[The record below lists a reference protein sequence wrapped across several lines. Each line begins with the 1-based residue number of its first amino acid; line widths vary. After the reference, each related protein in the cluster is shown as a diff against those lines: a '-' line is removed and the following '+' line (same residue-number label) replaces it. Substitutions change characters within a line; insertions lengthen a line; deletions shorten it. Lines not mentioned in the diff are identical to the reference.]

1 MIMKKYIGLSIIAL
15 SMGLTSCNDYLD
27 KLPDDRAEVNT
38 EEKVNKLL
46 VSAYL
51 DHSPSFLFWMSSDD
65 VDDNG
70 TVYTAQLNQEQM
82 YRWQNVEGRNN
93 DDPRTLWNNYY
104 EKAATANEAL
114 GAISS
119 MGNPASLSGQ
129 RAEALLC
136 RAYALFMCANT
147 FCMAYDPEKADQY
160 LGIPY
165 PKSPGVTVNER
176 GTLAETYANIAADIE
191 EALPLVNED
200 HLSVPKY
207 HWNLKAANAFAAR
220 FFLYYHD
227 YDKAIQYAT
236 ACLGTN
242 PSEVLHN
249 IGQWSSLGAADFF
262 HAYKASN
269 VNANLIFMPAYS
281 ICGRATSGSSS
292 YKRFGLNRIITLNE
306 MFWVSTPWW
315 GSGSSANVF
324 WPSHKLYGSNQ
335 NIRFPVQNEEFE
347 YTDKVGSTGYAHI
360 LEVPF
365 QGEETLLCRA
375 EAYALKGDF
384 SNAIADMN
392 TWASSFTA
400 ESYIYTSGG
409 KRYIKRR
416 TDITQENLDEFFEN
430 MYYSAVTP
438 DDGITS
444 SDLSKNPELAAQ
456 MRWMKKKLHPQ
467 GFTVAT
473 GTQEN
478 CINLILWMRRV
489 SMPYQ
494 GIRFQDLKRYG
505 IEYSHFLDGEDP
517 IVFKAGDLR
526 GAIQLPDDVIQAGL
540 EPNPREESTASE
552 SEPSE

>member
-1 MIMKKYIGLSIIAL
+1 MKKYIGISIIAVAL
-15 SMGLTSCNDYLD
+15 GLTSCNNYLD
-27 KLPDDRAEVNT
+27 KLPDDRAEVNST
-38 EEKVNKLL
+38 EKINKLL
-46 VSAYL
+46 VSAYV

-70 TVYTAQLNQEQM
+70 KAYSAQLNQEQM
-82 YRWQNVEGRNN
+82 YRWQSVEGRNN

-114 GAISS
+114 SAIAT

-136 RAYALFMCANT
+136 RAFAMFMCANT
-147 FCMAYDPEKADQY
+147 FCMAYDPGKAGEY

-165 PKSPGVTVNER
+165 PKTPGVTVDNR

-191 EALPLVNED
+191 EAMPNVDEN

-207 HWNLKAANAFAAR
+207 HWNQKAANAFAAR

-227 YDKAIQYAT
+227 YDKAIKYAT
-236 ACLGTN
+236 ACLGSN
-242 PSEVLHN
+242 PSEMLHN
-249 IGQWSSLGAADFF
+249 IEQWSSLGAVDFF
-262 HAYKASN
+262 HAYKSSS
-269 VNANLIFMPAYS
+269 VNANFIFMPAYS
-281 ICGRATSGSSS
+281 ICGRVTSGSSS
-292 YKRFGLNRIITLNE
+292 YKRFGLNRVITLRE
-306 MFWVSTPWW
+306 MFWVKTPWW

-347 YTDKVGSTGYAHI
+347 YTDKVGGSGYAHI

-384 SNAIADMN
+384 ANAIADMN
-392 TWASSFTA
+392 TWASSYTA
-400 ESYIYTSGG
+400 ASYIYTSGG

-416 TDITQENLDEFFEN
+416 VDITEENLNAFYESLPYAPVTSDE
-430 MYYSAVTP
+430 SITDDDVT
-438 DDGITS
+438 
-444 SDLSKNPELAAQ
+444 KNPELEAKRRQ
-456 MRWMKKKLHPQ
+456 IKKALHPQ
-467 GFTVAT
+467 GFEVNA

-478 CINLILWMRRV
+478 CIQLILWMRRV
-489 SMPYQ
+489 CMPYQ

-517 IVFKAGDLR
+517 LVFKAGDLR

-540 EPNPREESTASE
+540 EANPREG
-552 SEPSE
+552 

>member
-1 MIMKKYIGLSIIAL
+1 MKKYIGLSIIAL
-15 SMGLTSCNDYLD
+15 SMGLASCNDYLD

-38 EEKVNKLL
+38 TEKVNQLL
-46 VSAYL
+46 VSAYP

-70 TVYTAQLNQEQM
+70 KAYTAQLNQEQM
-82 YRWQNVEGRNN
+82 YRWQNVEGRGN

-104 EKAATANEAL
+104 EKCATANEAL
-114 GAISS
+114 AAIDA
-119 MGNPASLSGQ
+119 MGNPASMAAQ

-136 RAYALFMCANT
+136 RAFSMFMCANT
-147 FCMAYDPEKADQY
+147 FCMAYDPQKADEY
-160 LGIPY
+160 MGIPY
-165 PKSPGVTVNER
+165 PKTAGTSVNER
-176 GTLAETYANIAADIE
+176 GTLRETYENIAADIE
-191 EALPLVNED
+191 AALPYVNED
-200 HLSVPKY
+200 HLLVPKY
-207 HWNLKAANAFAAR
+207 HWNQKAANAFAAR
-220 FFLYYHD
+220 FYLYYHD
-227 YDKAIQYAT
+227 YDKTIQYAT
-236 ACLGTN
+236 ACLGSN
-242 PSEVLHN
+242 PVEFLHML
-249 IGQWSSLGAADFF
+249 GDWSSLGATDFF
-262 HAYKASN
+262 HAFKNSA
-269 VNANLIFMPAYS
+269 VPANFIFMPAYS
-281 ICGRATSGSSS
+281 TCGRATSGSTA

-306 MFWVSTPWW
+306 MFWIKTPWW

-324 WPSHKLYGSNQ
+324 WPSHKLYGPNQ
-335 NIRFPVQNEEFE
+335 NIRFPVHNEEFE
-347 YTDKVGSTGYAHI
+347 YTDKVNGTGYAHT

-384 SNAIADMN
+384 ANAIADMN
-392 TWASSFTA
+392 TWAQGFTA

-416 TDITQENLDEFFEN
+416 TDITQENLDNFFKD

-444 SDLSKNPELAAQ
+444 AELQADPTLAAKQ
-456 MRWMKKKLHPQ
+456 RWIKKTLHPQ
-467 GFTVAT
+467 GFTVAE

-505 IEYSHFLDGEDP
+505 IEYTHFLDGEDP

-526 GAIQLPDDVIQAGL
+526 GAIQLPDDVIKAGL
-540 EPNPREESTASE
+540 PENPREEASTATTGE
-552 SEPSE
+552 E